1 MADFAGA
8 LRVLADKAYPTWSAE
23 QRKEILK
30 SQFIQ
35 GIRSSS
41 IIQLWL
47 IREMPETMDAALR
60 IANRQETVEMAQKRL
75 HKEKHQLTETLAM
88 ETDAGQVQKST
99 NAI

>member
-8 LRVLADKAYPTWSAE
+8 LRVLAEKAYRSWSAE

-41 IIQLWL
+41 VQLWL
-47 IREMPETMDAALR
+47 MMREMPGTIDEALS
-60 IANRQETVEMAQKRL
+60 IANRQETVEMAQKQL
-75 HKEKHQLTETLAM
+75 HKEKHQVTETLAV
-88 ETDAGQVQKST
+88 ETDTSREQNSA